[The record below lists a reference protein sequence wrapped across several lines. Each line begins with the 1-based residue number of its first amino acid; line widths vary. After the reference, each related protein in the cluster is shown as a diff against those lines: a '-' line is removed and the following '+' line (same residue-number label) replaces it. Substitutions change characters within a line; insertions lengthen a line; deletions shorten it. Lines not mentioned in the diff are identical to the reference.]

1 MVAPSSERREDQV
14 AGFMNKQ
21 QIREEA
27 ERLGI
32 DLTGMTWQQQQQ
44 AVSKALRGEDPTVT
58 PTRKQAEQAELERL
72 RRELAEAK
80 AQASAVPQVPVVF
93 DLGPNHPEPTIE
105 DYENAVLMAAPMQQ
119 PTQYQKQ
126 KYYEQL
132 GEEKL
137 TEEIHLDVGKF
148 SPFGPDEDGLRTK
161 TYRVVDTGR
170 PVVATSTMPKYGCML
185 TWRPTKDLCA
195 VATYGNHRGYLWTH
209 QRLPNVKGL
218 LQQMGVY
225 EEYKD
230 LWAQGNGRIF
240 YLGGLLC
247 VDVPFTDET
256 FRRIQ
261 AELKRRAK
269 RGE

>member
-1 MVAPSSERREDQV
+1 MP
-14 AGFMNKQ
+14 GFMNKQ

-32 DLTGMTWQQQQQ
+32 DLTGLTWQQQQQ
-44 AVSKALRGEDPTVT
+44 VVSKALRGEEPVAT
-58 PTRKQAEQAELERL
+58 PTRKQEEQAEIERL
-72 RRELAEAK
+72 RAELEDAK
-80 AQASAVPQVPVVF
+80 ARAAAVPQVPVVF

-105 DYENAVLMAAPMQQ
+105 DYENAVLMASPMQQ

-126 KYYEQL
+126 KWFETI

-137 TEEIHLDVGKF
+137 TEDIYLGVGNQ
-148 SPFGPDEDGLRTK
+148 SPFGPDDEGLKTK
-161 TYRVVDTGR
+161 TYKVIDTGR
-170 PVVATSTMPKYGCML
+170 PVVATSTMPKYSCLL

-225 EEYKD
+225 EEYKH
-230 LWAQGNGRIF
+230 LWQKGTGRIF

-247 VDVPFTDET
+247 VDVAFTDET

-261 AELKRRAK
+261 AELRKRAE